1 MVTTASKWRR
11 SRFNHWSM
19 ITCLIIVNRSS
30 NVQYCHHHPFHH
42 HHKCLGSDDGHC
54 QYHVH
59 CHHCSCMINDH
70 HHQVLIRP
78 DDKSRMSGWLNE
90 FCHINVTVS
99 WSFFKKNHQ
108 VLKHNNDKCQVAFA
122 GWLNHLLK
130 DDQVFLFPHLMNI
143 CLNIIMI
150 IKVGEVWRKCW
161 YYEFVCVSV
170 SVFVCVFVF
179 VFTFV
184 NSIST
189 NDARIWN
196 TSCQSVILAPT
207 CMRSSMTGSSFA
219 RWADNM

>member
-90 FCHINVTVS
+90 FRHINVTGEHHLLIFLQEES
-99 WSFFKKNHQ
+99 SS
-108 VLKHNNDKCQVAFA
+108 LDKCQVAFA

-130 DDQVFLFPHLMNI
+130 DDQVFLFPHLVNI
-143 CLNIIMI
+143 CVNIIMF
-150 IKVGEVWRKCW
+150 IKEVWRKCW
-161 YYEFVCVSV
+161 YYAF
-170 SVFVCVFVF
+170 VFVF
-179 VFTFV
+179 VFV